1 MSSTSALIQIG
12 GRTIGADHPC
22 FVIAEA
28 GVNHNG
34 DGGLALDLVEAA
46 AAAGADAV
54 KFQHFAPELL
64 AREDAGLAD
73 YQAANI
79 GMRKSQRDMLREL
92 VLPIDA
98 LAAARER
105 AAARGLVFLCT
116 AFDRESARSIAD
128 LVPAW
133 KVSSTDLTN
142 HPFLADLCAFGKP
155 LILSSGMATL
165 AEVEEAV
172 AFVRACLGRGA
183 AAGVALLHCVSAYPA
198 PVEQSNLAVLAL
210 LRDRLDAPVGYS
222 DHTLGIGTSVGACA
236 LGAAIIEK
244 HLTLD
249 RALPGPD
256 HKASLDPLDFARMVG
271 AIREAQAAVGQA
283 VKEPQPSER
292 EHRVSVRRSLH
303 AAHDLDRGH
312 RLGLG
317 DVLALRPADGIDPR
331 ELPNLIGRRLSRT
344 VRKGA
349 PLRDADFAD
358 G

>member
-1 MSSTSALIQIG
+1 
-12 GRTIGADHPC
+12 
-22 FVIAEA
+22 
-28 GVNHNG
+28 
-34 DGGLALDLVEAA
+34 
-46 AAAGADAV
+46 
-54 KFQHFAPELL
+54 
-64 AREDAGLAD
+64 
-73 YQAANI
+73 
-79 GMRKSQRDMLREL
+79 
-92 VLPIDA
+92 
-98 LAAARER
+98 
-105 AAARGLVFLCT
+105 
-116 AFDRESARSIAD
+116 
-128 LVPAW
+128 
-133 KVSSTDLTN
+133 VSSTDLTN

-172 AFVRACLGRGA
+172 AFVRARLGRGRT
-183 AAGVALLHCVSAYPA
+183 ALLHCVSAYPA

-210 LRDRLDAPVGYS
+210 LRERLDAPVGYS

-256 HKASLDPLDFARMVG
+256 HKASLDPVDFARMVA

-292 EHRVSVRRSLH
+292 EHRISVRRSLH
-303 AAHDLDRGH
+303 AARDLDRGH
-312 RLGLG
+312 PIRRE

-331 ELPNLIGRRLSRT
+331 ELPNLIGRRLLRAVKS
-344 VRKGA
+344 GA
-349 PLRDADFAD
+349 PLTPADLTD

>member
-1 MSSTSALIQIG
+1 MTGATIQIG
-12 GRTIGADHPC
+12 RRTIGAHHPC

-28 GVNHNG
+28 GINHNG
-34 DGGLALDLVEAA
+34 DRRRALDLVEAA
-46 AAAGADAV
+46 AESGADAV

-64 AREDAGLAD
+64 ARADAGLSD
-73 YQAANI
+73 YQAENL
-79 GMRKSQRDMLREL
+79 GVRKSQREMLREL
-92 VLPIDA
+92 VLPPDA

-105 AAARGLVFLCT
+105 ATACGLTFLCT
-116 AFDRESARSIAD
+116 AFDLESARSIAD

-142 HPFLADLCAFGKP
+142 FPFLEELSAFGKP

-172 AFVRACLGRGA
+172 AFVRPRFGGGA
-183 AAGVALLHCVSAYPA
+183 SGSVALLHCVSSYPA
-198 PVEQSNLAVLAL
+198 PVDQSNLAVLPL
-210 LRDRLDAPVGYS
+210 LRERLRAPVGYS
-222 DHTLGIGTSVGACA
+222 DHTLGIGAAVAACA

-249 RALPGPD
+249 RRLSGPD
-256 HKASLDPLDFARMVG
+256 HKASLDPKGFARMVA
-271 AIREAQAAVGQA
+271 AIREAQASLGKA

-292 EHRVSVRRSLH
+292 EHRISVRRSLH
-303 AAHDLDRGH
+303 AAHDLDSGH
-312 RLGLG
+312 PLGRD

-331 ELPNLIGRRLSRT
+331 ELPNLIGRRLIRPVSA
-344 VRKGA
+344 GA
-349 PLRDADFAD
+349 PLKVADFAD